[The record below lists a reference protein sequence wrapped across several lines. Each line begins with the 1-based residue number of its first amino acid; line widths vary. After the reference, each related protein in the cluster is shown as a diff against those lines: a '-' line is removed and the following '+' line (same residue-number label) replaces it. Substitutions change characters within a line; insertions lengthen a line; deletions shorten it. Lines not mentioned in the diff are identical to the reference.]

1 MIFIC
6 SFRFVNQVC
15 TGHGV
20 ARNLE
25 VINVCEYFVM
35 VGSVLLRYE
44 QLAHFVNSCAVPC
57 VGWIVILINSCAI
70 SACVLCLVLGNS
82 KMFVSFCFLSILVVW
97 HFWGLRNVKHDMPP
111 S

>member
-1 MIFIC
+1 MICIC
-6 SFRFVNQVC
+6 SFRFVNQIG

-35 VGSVLLRYE
+35 VGSVLLWYE

-57 VGWIVILINSCAI
+57 VGWIVIHFNSCAI

-82 KMFVSFCFLSILVVW
+82 KMFVSFCFLSSSLL
-97 HFWGLRNVKHDMPP
+97 GLFGGFLNAQKLHLR
-111 S
+111 